1 MQDSKLRSR
10 LKAQLTKFSSE
21 LCEGL
26 SRPLQKFVG
35 QMLFGIQASQDVKL
49 SNVARSLKEEI
60 PLIKTEDRLSRN
72 LKAVELEAEL
82 TPQLAAM
89 ASHRVSANTVLCLD
103 LSDIRKEY
111 AKKMEYLAPVHDGST
126 GEVHAGYWLCDITGA
141 EVNGSEIVPLYQK
154 LYSAEAPEFTSEN
167 AEVLAG
173 VDLVRTHTQSRGIW
187 AVDRG
192 GDRKKLLE
200 PLLDRHERFVIRST
214 GKRFVI
220 DRKNVKRSVAELG
233 AQCRLRYQARIIKI
247 EDGQEKTYDL
257 RYGVEP
263 IRLPGRD
270 EQLYL
275 VVVAGFGEELMLLLT
290 NALDRARDSQSLWW
304 IVQIYLTRW
313 KIEETFRFIKQS
325 YNLEDIRVMKY
336 QRLKNLVVL
345 VTAAAYFAATFL
357 GQKMKLRILCEK
369 LLIIS
374 QRFFGI
380 PPFRFYALADGIMKI
395 LSQTSP
401 SPPELSLPSLQLELL
416 LGWENP
422 KI

>member
-1 MQDSKLRSR
+1 MQDSKVRSR
-10 LKAQLTKFSSE
+10 LKAQLTKFTTE
-21 LCEGL
+21 LCGGL
-26 SRPLQKFVG
+26 SRPLEKFVA

-49 SNVARSLKEEI
+49 SNIARSLKEEI

-82 TPQLAAM
+82 SSQLASM
-89 ASHRVSANTVLCLD
+89 ASQRVEANTVLCLD

-111 AKKMEYLAPVHDGST
+111 ARKMEYLASVHDGST
-126 GEVHAGYWLCDITGA
+126 GEVHAGYWLCAIAGA
-141 EVNGSEIVPLYQK
+141 EVNGSEILPLYQK
-154 LYSAEAPEFTSEN
+154 LYSAEARDFTGEN

-173 VDLVRTHTQSRGIW
+173 VDQVRAYTGGRGIW
-187 AVDRG
+187 TMDRG

-200 PLLDRHERFVIRST
+200 PLLDRRQRFVIRST
-214 GKRFVI
+214 GKRLVTGR
-220 DRKNVKRSVAELG
+220 DNMQRSVAELG
-233 AQCRLRYQARIIKI
+233 SKCRLRHQARVIKI
-247 EDGQEKTYDL
+247 QDGQEKTYDL

-263 IRLPGRD
+263 IRLLGRD
-270 EQLYL
+270 ERLDL
-275 VVVAGFGEELMLLLT
+275 VVLAGFGEEPMLLLT
-290 NALDRARDSQSLWW
+290 NALEGARGSRSLWW
-304 IVQIYLTRW
+304 IAQIYLTRW
-313 KIEETFRFIKQS
+313 KIEETFRFLKQS

-380 PPFRFYALADGIMKI
+380 PPFRFYALADGIQRI
-395 LSQTSP
+395 LSGTSFD
-401 SPPELSLPSLQLELL
+401 PPQPTPPGLQMDLL
-416 LGWENP
+416 LGWLGE
-422 KI
+422 KL

>member
-1 MQDSKLRSR
+1 MQDIKLRSR

-21 LCEGL
+21 LCTGL
-26 SRPLQKFVG
+26 SKPLEKFVG

-49 SNVARSLKEEI
+49 SNIARSLKEEI

-72 LKAVELEAEL
+72 LQAVELEAEL
-82 TPQLAAM
+82 TLRLAKM
-89 ASHRVSANTVLCLD
+89 ASQRVEANTVLCLD

-111 AKKMEYLAPVHDGST
+111 AKKMEYLAPIHDGST

-141 EVNGSEIVPLYQK
+141 AVNGSEIVPLYQK
-154 LYSAEAPEFTSEN
+154 LYSAESQEFTSEN
-167 AEVLAG
+167 VELLAG
-173 VDLVRTHTQSRGIW
+173 IDLVRAHTQGRGIW

-200 PLLDRHERFVIRST
+200 PLLDRHQRFVIRST
-214 GKRFVI
+214 GKRF
-220 DRKNVKRSVAELG
+220 G
-233 AQCRLRYQARIIKI
+233 AKCRLRYQARVVKI
-247 EDGQEKTYDL
+247 QNGQEKTYDL
-257 RYGVEP
+257 TYGVEP
-263 IRLPGRD
+263 IRLVGRD
-270 EQLYL
+270 EQLSL
-275 VVVAGFGEELMLLLT
+275 VVVAGFGEEPLLLVT
-290 NALDRARDSQSLWW
+290 TALERARDSQSLWW

-325 YNLEDIRVMKY
+325 YNLEDIRVMTY

-380 PPFRFYALADGIMKI
+380 PPFRFYALADGIKNI
-395 LSQTSP
+395 LSQTCP
-401 SPPELSLPSLQLELL
+401 GVPEEPLPNLQLELL
-416 LGWENP
+416 LGWKGP

>member
-21 LCEGL
+21 LCAGL

-154 LYSAEAPEFTSEN
+154 LYSAEAPEFSSEN

-173 VDLVRTHTQSRGIW
+173 VDLVRTHTQGRGIW

-263 IRLPGRD
+263 VRLPGRD

-401 SPPELSLPSLQLELL
+401 SPPEQSLPSLQLELL

>member
-10 LKAQLTKFSSE
+10 LKAQLTKFSTE
-21 LCEGL
+21 LCDGL
-26 SRPLQKFVG
+26 SRPLERFVG

-49 SNVARSLKEEI
+49 SNIARSLKEEI

-72 LKAVELEAEL
+72 LKAGELEAEL
-82 TPQLAAM
+82 TPRLVQLA
-89 ASHRVSANTVLCLD
+89 SQRVGANTVLCLD

-111 AKKMEYLAPVHDGST
+111 AQKMEYLAPVHDGST
-126 GEVHAGYWLCDITGA
+126 GEVHTGYWLCDITGA

-154 LYSAEAPEFTSEN
+154 LYSAEAKEFISEN

-173 VDLVRTHTQSRGIW
+173 VDLARAHLEGRGIW

-200 PLLDRHERFVIRST
+200 PLLDRQERFVIRST
-214 GKRFVI
+214 GKRFVV
-220 DRKNVKRSVAELG
+220 DRKNIKRSVSELG
-233 AQCRLRYQARIIKI
+233 ARCRLRYQARIIKVQ
-247 EDGQEKTYDL
+247 DGQEKTYDL

-263 IRLPGRD
+263 IRLVGRD
-270 EQLYL
+270 ERLQL
-275 VVVAGFGEELMLLLT
+275 VVVAGFGEEPMLLLS
-290 NALDRARDSQSLWW
+290 NALEGARDSQSLWW
-304 IVQIYLTRW
+304 IAQIYLTRW
-313 KIEETFRFIKQS
+313 KIEETFRFVKQS

-380 PPFRFYALADGIMKI
+380 PPFRFYALAEGIQKI

-401 SPPELSLPSLQLELL
+401 SPPEKPLPSLQLELL
-416 LGWENP
+416 LGWNAT

>member
-1 MQDSKLRSR
+1 MHDSKLRSR
-10 LKAQLTKFSSE
+10 LKAQLTKFSCE

-26 SRPLQKFVG
+26 SRPLEKFVG

-49 SNVARSLKEEI
+49 SNIGRSLKEEI
-60 PLIKTEDRLSRN
+60 PLNKTEDRLSRN
-72 LKAVELEAEL
+72 LQAEELEIEL
-82 TPQLAAM
+82 PQQLAKM
-89 ASHRVSANTVLCLD
+89 ASQRVATNTVLCLD

-111 AKKMEYLAPVHDGST
+111 AKKMECLAAVHDGST

-141 EVNGSEIVPLYQK
+141 EVNGNEIVPLYQK
-154 LYSAEAPEFTSEN
+154 LYSAEAQEFLSEN

-173 VDLVRTHTQSRGIW
+173 VDLVRRHTQGRGLW
-187 AVDRG
+187 AIDRG

-200 PLLDRHERFVIRST
+200 PLLDRDERFVIRST
-214 GKRFVI
+214 GKRFVV
-220 DRKNVKRSVAELG
+220 DRKNIKRSVAELG
-233 AQCRLRYQARIIKI
+233 GKCRLRYQARIIKVQ
-247 EDGQEKTYDL
+247 DGHEKSYDL
-257 RYGVEP
+257 RYGVER
-263 IRLPGRD
+263 IRLVGRD
-270 EQLYL
+270 ERLHL
-275 VVVAGFGEELMLLLT
+275 VVIVGFGEEPILLLT
-290 NALDRARDSQSLWW
+290 NALEGARDSQSLWW
-304 IVQIYLTRW
+304 IAQIYLTRW

-380 PPFRFYALADGIMKI
+380 PPFRFYALADGIKKI
-395 LSQTSP
+395 LSQTGPGLPQKPPP
-401 SPPELSLPSLQLELL
+401 SPQLDLL
-416 LGWENP
+416 LGWDGQ

>member
-1 MQDSKLRSR
+1 
-10 LKAQLTKFSSE
+10 
-21 LCEGL
+21 
-26 SRPLQKFVG
+26 
-35 QMLFGIQASQDVKL
+35 MLFGIQASQDVKL

-173 VDLVRTHTQSRGIW
+173 VDLVRTHTQGRGIW